1 MAERKVIDDQVWA
14 KLAMKVFGSDVNG
27 ERIQTVNARDEWKWL
42 EVKQEFSHWI
52 KQRIHDGLFE
62 EGVDYIT
69 VRIKK
74 LVDKINGLET
84 TMIEYHI
91 SLEMAKHIA
100 MMERNAKGRQARK
113 YFIACEKE
121 LFDVKKIIAETQ
133 QFLHDLNKKPISLQG
148 FEQLSLEDRKKQ
160 RSQIWEI
167 WRKTNAISSELNYR
181 RIQVAKKVNL
191 IINGMTTYR
200 FRQRTG
206 ARGLARDWMPIAN
219 QYCFYLAEYD
229 LLEMLRGRE
238 FDVTFDYIEQ
248 VYPQLAQLAKTRVEL
263 MHETILDDSIEAEI
277 EAILESVRT
286 QDVANITPYVQ
297 TEGQILQ
304 YQHELTHELERLG
317 DLLAE
322 TKAA

>member
-1 MAERKVIDDQVWA
+1 MAEGKVIDDQVWA

-133 QFLHDLNKKPISLQG
+133 QFLHDLNKKPILQG

-160 RSQIWEI
+160 RFQIWETGEK
-167 WRKTNAISSELNYR
+167 R
-181 RIQVAKKVNL
+181 
-191 IINGMTTYR
+191 MR
-200 FRQRTG
+200 FHQ
-206 ARGLARDWMPIAN
+206 N
-219 QYCFYLAEYD
+219 
-229 LLEMLRGRE
+229 
-238 FDVTFDYIEQ
+238 
-248 VYPQLAQLAKTRVEL
+248 
-263 MHETILDDSIEAEI
+263 
-277 EAILESVRT
+277 
-286 QDVANITPYVQ
+286 
-297 TEGQILQ
+297 
-304 YQHELTHELERLG
+304 
-317 DLLAE
+317 
-322 TKAA
+322 